1 MITIVPL
8 IFMAS
13 LTSTLSATVLRCDL
27 IDSHNREAD
36 LCWKQLLHYSYPSEP
51 QVLPETPEEVPISV
65 STRNAELSS
74 ALMQLYGLGKL
85 NGNKRNPEFSRDV
98 MRFMSDINQYKEG

>member
-1 MITIVPL
+1 MIKIAPL
-8 IFMAS
+8 IFIAS
-13 LTSTLSATVLRCDL
+13 LTSTLNATALRCDL
-27 IDSHNREAD
+27 IDPRERDAD
-36 LCWKQLLHYSYPSEP
+36 LCWKQLSHGGYPSVA
-51 QVLPETPEEVPISV
+51 QVLTGAQEEVPVPV

-74 ALMQLYGLGKL
+74 ALMQLYGMGKL